1 MRAHGSYVRYVQ
13 GPDEADRIGR
23 GFRCSVCREA
33 NRVYERERTSRIE
46 PPYVGAARARAHL
59 AELAEQGLGIKS
71 VARLSGVSHG
81 CLSKLM
87 HGNYKGR
94 GPSKRIRYSTEQR
107 ILAVHAGLDGAPGGT
122 RIPAGPSL
130 TVVDELVRRGWSKV
144 AIAKAIGQ
152 GGPGLQLG
160 REFVTR
166 RNARALRDLL
176 NRPAPPRLSRWG
188 TPIASAGVHV
198 LEGRT
203 HGLISTYQDGCR
215 CGDCRDV
222 SAATRRRRRAAGNA
236 EEEVQVP
243 AVGPQVVPLVGDATM
258 PWSQR
263 AACKA
268 EGVPTWMFY
277 PGLGDNETLNR
288 AKAVCRTCPVQAA
301 CLQWAVD
308 NGEPGVWGG
317 TSERQRR
324 PLRRGKTA

>member
-13 GPDEADRIGR
+13 GPDEHDQQPGR
-23 GFRCSVCREA
+23 GCRCDVCREA
-33 NRVYERERTSRIE
+33 NRLYERERTSRIE

-59 AELAEQGLGIKS
+59 AELAAQGIGIKS

-81 CLSKLM
+81 ALSKLVY
-87 HGNYKGR
+87 GNSRGR

-107 ILAVHAGLDGAPGGT
+107 ILAVHAGLDSAPGGT

-130 TVVDELVRRGWSKV
+130 VVVEELLRRGWTKV
-144 AIAKAIGQ
+144 AIARAIGQ
-152 GGPGLQLG
+152 GGSGLQVG
-160 REFVTR
+160 QHVITR

-176 NRPAPPRLSRWG
+176 DRPVPPRLSRWG
-188 TPIASAGVHV
+188 TPIGVPGDVV

-215 CGDCRDV
+215 CGDCKAVNAEKRRG
-222 SAATRRRRRAAGNA
+222 RRRQLA
-236 EEEVQVP
+236 EEAP
-243 AVGPQVVPLVGDATM
+243 APTAGPHVVPLVGDANM

-277 PGLGDNETLNR
+277 PCRGDNETLAR
-288 AKAVCRTCPVQAA
+288 AKAVCRTCPVSAE
-301 CLQWAVD
+301 CLAWALD
-308 NGEPGVWGG
+308 NDEPGVWGG
-317 TSERQRR
+317 TSERQRQQMR
-324 PLRRGKTA
+324 HESTA